1 MARVRDPHKK
11 YVARAPLAE
20 RAQMWTDEVAAGHEF
35 AAGYQAKLARRR
47 ESEARL
53 AQLDAFMAEHRHD
66 FADKLDGGILA
77 SVASQRASSASS
89 AGLSPRLARSRW
101 PLSPTA

>member
-77 SVASQRASSASS
+77 WARDVD
-89 AGLSPRLARSRW
+89 PRL
-101 PLSPTA
+101 PKY